1 MDHNDRVIRVRA
13 TDRLG
18 EFVPLAGRFDPAGF
32 TSPAN
37 YYLLC
42 VLDFRELLI
51 ENPAATLAMR
61 IDNESIMVVGMFPGD
76 IAVINRAKLPVN
88 GSVVLALVDVSFTV
102 VR

>member
-1 MDHNDRVIRVRA
+1 MSMDHNDRVIRVRA

-37 YYLLC
+37 YYLLR

-51 ENPAATLAMR
+51 ENPAATLANR
-61 IDNESIMVVGMFPGD
+61 I
-76 IAVINRAKLPVN
+76 
-88 GSVVLALVDVSFTV
+88 TV
-102 VR
+102 WKDRWRPFNLWKRP